1 MVQLCEID
9 AVASDFAEGQ
19 REQGLVITNA
29 QELIVFCSDEFSRIT
44 GYDRSEII
52 GKNCRFLQG
61 ADTDPHAVEE
71 IRRSRKERKPCR
83 VALLNYRRDGT
94 QFWNLLSIT
103 PILDKTTSQITN
115 FAGSL
120 FMVGLVPSPHA
131 DRQFIER
138 RRLTD
143 GAIIISLSDVAESD
157 EDLESS
163 SASSGNSSS
172 DDLVGR
178 NSYSLAHRKA
188 QPCRTQFVAETRL
201 PTRKGFYRVRAY
213 RDNENSG
220 YEPLA
225 IVYGDVSG
233 KEKIA
238 VRVHDQCMTSEV
250 LGSLKCD
257 CKEQLDYAME
267 YIRDNGP
274 GVVIYLQQEGRGIG
288 LANKIA
294 AYAMQEKGYDT
305 VDANRV
311 LGLPD
316 DARDYRCVVDILNDL
331 DIDSIVL
338 ITNNPRKVNHLTSLG
353 VDVVGR
359 IPVILPCT
367 QYNVNYLVAKAARMG
382 HVVDRQLEVNR
393 VDLQ

>member
-1 MVQLCEID
+1 MVHLCELD
-9 AVASDFAEGQ
+9 APASEFVEGQ
-19 REQGLVITNA
+19 REQGVVITNA
-29 QELIVFCSDEFSRIT
+29 QELIVYCSDEFSRIT

-61 ADTDPHAVEE
+61 AETDPHAVEE

-94 QFWNLLSIT
+94 QFWNLLTIT

-120 FMVGLVPSPHA
+120 FMVGLVPSPHT
-131 DRQFIER
+131 DRHFIER
-138 RRLTD
+138 RRITD
-143 GAIIISLSDVAESD
+143 GAIISLSEL
-157 EDLESS
+157 DLEDDLDSS
-163 SASSGNSSS
+163 SASSSMSSSS
-172 DDLVGR
+172 DDLLGKP
-178 NSYSLAHRKA
+178 SLSRRKA
-188 QPCRTQFVAETRL
+188 QPIRTNFVAETRL
-201 PTRKGFYRVRAY
+201 PTHKGFYRVRAY
-213 RDNENSG
+213 RDSENTG

-225 IVYGDVSG
+225 IIYGDVSG
-233 KEKIA
+233 RDKIA

-331 DIDSIVL
+331 DVDSIVL
-338 ITNNPRKVNHLTSLG
+338 ITNNPRKVDQLTNLG
-353 VDVVGR
+353 VEVVGR

-382 HVVDRQLEVNR
+382 HVVDRQLEVKKVELR
-393 VDLQ
+393 